1 MAEEAEQEVTPRLT
15 RSFHRRTRASLAL
28 ATVALSA
35 AALTGTAAAA
45 PGSGEVT
52 LTLKRGAESSLLRK
66 GVKVT
71 YSAKAGKTGA
81 TKRPARKGGNGVT
94 QKVSLPVADVDLLT
108 ATVETG
114 GALSF
119 ALKGEKAT
127 ATDLQ
132 LKIGAVSTAI
142 SGKLGKEQLVL
153 FRAKGAA
160 TVDAASIKLDGGK
173 LSLTGAAADAL
184 REALGLAQLSD
195 GKLGSADVD
204 AKIDDAAPVPAPIQ
218 IDQGGLKP
226 PHEPLVDPYA
236 AQCPIP
242 LGANP
247 AFGQAPADPGPLP
260 AEPTL
265 TSPLAVADGPADWG
279 FKSSFRGYV
288 TGTQE
293 PGSAGSIS
301 ALEGATDNGGGSF
314 RFSGDGEYVRQPSAG
329 NDQLVLDGEGVLL
342 FCKKAHSFHVVIK
355 DPTVIVDG
363 ANSRI
368 VASVGLNRA
377 GTWGGFKRAAIAALD
392 LTGLRPTYSADGKT
406 ATWTAVPA
414 KLTAD
419 GAAVT
424 GLYPAGTGL
433 DPITVSAPVDSVPD
447 LYAGTCAI
455 GSTAPETASELPEA
469 PLALPSLT
477 GTSLA
482 GGNVRWGTH
491 TPLRNNTLA
500 MNPTAGSL
508 QTFEGATYDTPNTVF
523 EYPESSGTYV
533 EGAPGDPAD
542 DRLVLQAK
550 GIALLCKPAH
560 LHRYALGSPT
570 VVIDGANSRL
580 VIDMDLRVK
589 GLIRPSVR
597 SDLATL
603 SMTGITP
610 AVNGKTITWSAIPAT
625 LTQNGSEA
633 FNGRYPAGTLLDPIT
648 VSATLP

>member
-1 MAEEAEQEVTPRLT
+1 MTPRLT
-15 RSFHRRTRASLAL
+15 RFFRRRPRASLAL

-35 AALTGTAAAA
+35 FAMTGTATAA
-45 PGSGEVT
+45 PGSGEVS
-52 LTLKRGAESSLLRK
+52 LTLKRGAESSLLK
-66 GVKVT
+66 QGVKVT

-81 TKRPARKGGNGVT
+81 TKRKQGGGVT
-94 QKVSLPVADVDLLT
+94 QKVSLPVADVDLAS
-108 ATVETG
+108 ATLSTDG
-114 GALSF
+114 GLAF
-119 ALKGEKAT
+119 VLKGEKAT
-127 ATDLQ
+127 VTGLQVKVGAT
-132 LKIGAVSTAI
+132 STAI

-153 FRAKGAA
+153 FRAKGVAKVDSF
-160 TVDAASIKLDGGK
+160 TVKLSGAK
-173 LSLTGAAADAL
+173 LSLTNSGAAAL
-184 REALGLAQLSD
+184 REALGLEKLSD

-204 AKIDDAAPVPAPIQ
+204 AKIDAATPVPAPVQ
-218 IDQGGLKP
+218 IDKGSLNP
-226 PHEPLVDPYA
+226 PPPPLVDPYV
-236 AQCPIP
+236 AQCPVP

-247 AFGQAPADPGPLP
+247 AFGSAPTDPGPL
-260 AEPTL
+260 AAGPTL
-265 TSPLAVADGPADWG
+265 ASPQTVAVGIADWG
-279 FKSSFRGYV
+279 FKTSFRNYV

-301 ALEGATDNGGGSF
+301 ALEGATDNGNGSL
-314 RFSGDGEYVRQPSAG
+314 RFSGDGEYLRQRSAG
-329 NDQLVLDGEGVLL
+329 NDQLVLDGEGAML

-363 ANSRI
+363 TSSRI
-368 VASVGLNRA
+368 VADVGLNRA
-377 GTWGGFKRAAIAALD
+377 GTWGGFKRAAIAFLN
-392 LTGLRPTYSADGKT
+392 LTGLRPVYSADGKT

-433 DPITVSAPVDSVPD
+433 DPVTFSAPVDSVPD
-447 LYAGTCAI
+447 LYADTCTI
-455 GSTAPETASELPEA
+455 GSSAAEAASELPEA
-469 PLALPSLT
+469 PLALPALT
-477 GTSLA
+477 GTTALV

-500 MNPTAGSL
+500 VNPAAGSL
-508 QTFEGATYDTPNTVF
+508 QTFEGASYDTPNTVF
-523 EYPESSGTYV
+523 EFPESSGLYAQGSV
-533 EGAPGDPAD
+533 GDPAD
-542 DRLVLQAK
+542 DRLILQAK

-560 LHRYALGSPT
+560 LHRYAFGNPT

-580 VIDMDLRVK
+580 VIDTDARVK

-597 SDLATL
+597 SDFATL
-603 SMTGITP
+603 DMTGITP
-610 AVNGKTITWSAIPAT
+610 TVNGSTITWSAIPAT

>member
-1 MAEEAEQEVTPRLT
+1 MTPRLT
-15 RSFHRRTRASLAL
+15 RFFRRRPRASLAL
-28 ATVALSA
+28 ATLALSS
-35 AALTGTAAAA
+35 AALTGTATAA

-71 YSAKAGKTGA
+71 YSARAGKTGA
-81 TKRPARKGGNGVT
+81 TKRAARKGGNGAT
-94 QKVSLPVADVDLLT
+94 QKVSLPVVDVDLLT

-119 ALKGEKAT
+119 VLKGEKAT
-127 ATDLQ
+127 ATGLQ
-132 LKIGAVSTAI
+132 LKVGSDSTAI

-160 TVDAASIKLDGGK
+160 TVDASSIELDGGR
-173 LSLTGAAADAL
+173 LSLTGAAAEAL
-184 REALGLAQLSD
+184 REALGLEKLSD

-204 AKIDDAAPVPAPIQ
+204 ARIDAAVQVPAPAPKA
-218 IDQGGLKP
+218 QGGAKP
-226 PHEPLVDPYA
+226 PQPLVDPYA
-236 AQCPIP
+236 AQCPVP
-242 LGANP
+242 AGANP
-247 AFGQAPADPGPLP
+247 AFGSAPTDPGPLA

-265 TSPLAVADGPADWG
+265 ASPQAVADGPADWG
-279 FKSSFRGYV
+279 FKTSFRNYV

-314 RFSGDGEYVRQPSAG
+314 RFSGDGEYVRKPTAG
-329 NDQLVLDGEGVLL
+329 NDQLVFDGEGALL
-342 FCKKAHSFHVVIK
+342 FCKKAHAFHVAIK
-355 DPTVIVDG
+355 NPTVIVDG

-424 GLYPAGTGL
+424 GLYPAGTAL
-433 DPITVSAPVDSVPD
+433 DPITVSAPVSSVPD

-455 GSTAPETASELPEA
+455 GNSDPETALELPEA

-477 GTSLA
+477 GTSLV

-500 MNPTAGSL
+500 VNPAAGSL
-508 QTFEGATYDTPNTVF
+508 QTFEGATYDTLNTVF

-533 EGAPGDPAD
+533 EGAPSDPAD

-560 LHRYALGSPT
+560 LHRYALGNPT

-597 SDLATL
+597 SDFATL
-603 SMTGITP
+603 NMTGITP
-610 AVNGKTITWSAIPAT
+610 TVNGKTITWAAIPAT

>member
-1 MAEEAEQEVTPRLT
+1 MI
-15 RSFHRRTRASLAL
+15 RSFRRRTRATLAL
-28 ATVALSA
+28 ATVALST

-52 LTLKRGAESSLLRK
+52 LTLKGGAESSLLRK

-71 YSAKAGKTGA
+71 YSARAGKTGA
-81 TKRPARKGGNGVT
+81 TKRAARKGRNGVT
-94 QKVSLPVADVDLLT
+94 RKVSLPIVDVDLLT
-108 ATVETG
+108 ATIETG

-119 ALKGEKAT
+119 ARKGDKAF
-127 ATDLQ
+127 ATDLR
-132 LKIGAVSTAI
+132 LEVDSASAAI
-142 SGKLGKEQLVL
+142 SGELGKERLVL
-153 FRAKGAA
+153 FRLKGAA
-160 TVDAASIKLDGGK
+160 TVDASSIKLDGAK

-184 REALGLAQLSD
+184 REALGLEKLSG

-204 AKIDDAAPVPAPIQ
+204 AKVNAAAPVPTPVQ

-226 PHEPLVDPYA
+226 PQPLVDPYA

-242 LGANP
+242 AGANP
-247 AFGQAPADPGPLP
+247 AFGSAPTDPGPLA

-265 TSPLAVADGPADWG
+265 ASPQAVADGPADWG
-279 FKSSFRGYV
+279 FKTSFRNYV

-301 ALEGATDNGGGSF
+301 ALEGTTDNGGGSF
-314 RFSGDGEYVRQPSAG
+314 RFSGDGEYVRKPTAG
-329 NDQLVLDGEGVLL
+329 NDQLVLDGEGAIL

-355 DPTVIVDG
+355 DPTVIIDG
-363 ANSRI
+363 ASSRI
-368 VASVGLNRA
+368 VADVGLNRA
-377 GTWGGFKRAAIAALD
+377 GTWGGFKRAAIASLD

-406 ATWTAVPA
+406 ATWAAVPA

-433 DPITVSAPVDSVPD
+433 DPITVSAPVSSVPD

-455 GSTAPETASELPEA
+455 GSTASEAELELPEA

-477 GTSLA
+477 GTSLV

-500 MNPTAGSL
+500 VNPAAGSL
-508 QTFEGATYDTPNTVF
+508 QTFEGASYDSPNTVF
-523 EYPESSGTYV
+523 EYPESSGTYA

-560 LHRYALGSPT
+560 LHRYALGNPT
-570 VVIDGANSRL
+570 IVIDGANSRL

-597 SDLATL
+597 SDFATL
-603 SMTGITP
+603 NMTGITP
-610 AVNGKTITWSAIPAT
+610 TVNGKTITWSAVPAT
-625 LTQNGSEA
+625 LTQNGAEA
-633 FNGRYPAGTLLDPIT
+633 FNGRYPVGTVLDPIT

>member
-1 MAEEAEQEVTPRLT
+1 MTPRLT
-15 RSFHRRTRASLAL
+15 RSFRRRTRASLAL

-35 AALTGTAAAA
+35 AALTGAAAAA

-71 YSAKAGKTGA
+71 YSARAGKTGA
-81 TKRPARKGGNGVT
+81 AKRAARKGGKGVT
-94 QKVSLPVADVDLLT
+94 QKVSLPVVDVDLPT
-108 ATVETG
+108 ATLKTG

-132 LKIGAVSTAI
+132 LEVGSASTSI

-160 TVDAASIKLDGGK
+160 AVDASSIKLDGGK

-184 REALGLAQLSD
+184 REALDLEKLSD

-204 AKIDDAAPVPAPIQ
+204 AKVDGTGGRLIDN
-218 IDQGGLKP
+218 GGLTPPGALKP
-226 PHEPLVDPYA
+226 SPQPLVDPYA
-236 AQCPIP
+236 AQCPIAA
-242 LGANP
+242 GADP
-247 AFGQAPADPGPLP
+247 AFGQAPSSPGPLA
-260 AEPTL
+260 AEPAL
-265 TSPLAVADGPADWG
+265 ASPQAVVDGLADWG
-279 FKSSFRGYV
+279 FKTSFRGYV
-288 TGTQE
+288 AGTQE

-301 ALEGATDNGGGSF
+301 ALEGAADNGNGSF
-314 RFSGDGEYVRQPSAG
+314 RFSGDGEYVRQPTAG
-329 NDQLVLDGEGVLL
+329 NDQLVLDGEGAML
-342 FCKKAHSFHVVIK
+342 FCKKAHSFHLVIK
-355 DPTVIVDG
+355 NPTVIVDG

-368 VASVGLNRA
+368 VADIGLNRA
-377 GTWGGFKRAAIAALD
+377 GAWGGFKRAAIASLD

-406 ATWTAVPA
+406 AAWAAVPA

-477 GTSLA
+477 GTSLV

-560 LHRYALGSPT
+560 LHRYAFGNPT

-580 VIDMDLRVK
+580 VIDTDARVK

-597 SDLATL
+597 SDFATL
-603 SMTGITP
+603 NMTGITP
-610 AVNGKTITWSAIPAT
+610 TVNGKTITWAAIPAT

-633 FNGRYPAGTLLDPIT
+633 FNGRYAVGTVLDPIT